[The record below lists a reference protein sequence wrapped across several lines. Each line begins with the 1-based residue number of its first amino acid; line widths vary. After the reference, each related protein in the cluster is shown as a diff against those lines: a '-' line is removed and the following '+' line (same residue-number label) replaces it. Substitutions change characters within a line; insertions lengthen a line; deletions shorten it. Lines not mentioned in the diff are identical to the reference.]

1 MLSFGL
7 IAAQIFR
14 RLLNIFVLKRKTC
27 KLILGEGSFFFLPT
41 LHEPQR
47 CVSELKTTAVT
58 DIPRPPLTTGLLCDL
73 AYICVRYCTYKH
85 IKHVHIFSHRMIIL
99 PFTSLQMKSVFQFT
113 LRFLADPDIAISSW
127 SKDNIQVKKVPTTK
141 RKESHD

>member
-1 MLSFGL
+1 MLRFGL
-7 IAAQIFR
+7 IAAQIFC
-14 RLLNIFVLKRKTC
+14 RLLNIFVLKQKRC
-27 KLILGEGSFFFLPT
+27 ELILGEGKREEAVFFLPT

-47 CVSELKTTAVT
+47 CVSELKTTAIT

-113 LRFLADPDIAISSW
+113 LRFLANPDIAISSW
-127 SKDNIQVKKVPTTK
+127 SKDNIQVKKVPGF
-141 RKESHD
+141 SF